1 MCLLSAALPF
11 PLMSPALSGFPSEP
25 SIALLKW
32 AGVRDAVKLGWDE
45 VEGWML
51 SASFIDPVFQLSISR

>member
-1 MCLLSAALPF
+1 MCLLSAALSF

-32 AGVRDAVKLGWDE
+32 ADFRDAVKLGVKWKD
-45 VEGWML
+45 GCYL
-51 SASFIDPVFQLSISR
+51 PPS